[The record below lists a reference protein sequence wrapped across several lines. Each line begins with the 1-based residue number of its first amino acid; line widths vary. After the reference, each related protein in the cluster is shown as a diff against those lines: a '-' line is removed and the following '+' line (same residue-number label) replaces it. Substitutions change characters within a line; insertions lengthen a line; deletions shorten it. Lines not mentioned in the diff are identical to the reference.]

1 MVPEDFGS
9 REAGK
14 KGGKARA
21 AKLTKEQRREIAQ
34 RAAAA
39 RWDKAGKGEPIK
51 GELVVDSGLPVA
63 KYRGALD
70 ILGLDVPV
78 YVLDNGVRVIGRTSF
93 TETLTGIRG
102 GGDLEKYIGVSSLK
116 PFIDKNLV
124 LERFVSFRLPEVEG
138 LQKQVKGLQA
148 DLAIDICRWFVDALE
163 ASIRPGS
170 TVKLTERQR
179 EMAVNASMFLAS
191 CAKVGLDALIDEATG
206 YQYERAEDALQVKLR
221 AYLEEEMRKWEPTFP
236 NELWLEFA
244 RLTKWQGSVTKR
256 PKYWGKLVMDLVYEY
271 LDPDVAAWLRE
282 NAPTPQKGQ
291 NYHQWLTGQYGLKLL
306 VELIWRLI
314 GVASTCNSMPELKR
328 RWAEVNGKIQV
339 QYTLFVDA
347 D

>member
-1 MVPEDFGS
+1 MTEKFGS

-14 KGGKARA
+14 KGGRARA
-21 AKLTKEQRREIAQ
+21 NKLTAEQRREIS
-34 RAAAA
+34 RKAAAA
-39 RWDKAGKGEPIK
+39 RWEKAANQPIVGEI
-51 GELVVDSGLPVA
+51 VSTDTSLPVA

-70 ILGLDVPV
+70 ILDLDVPV
-78 YVLDNGVRVIGRTSF
+78 YVLDNGMRVIGRTSF

-102 GGDLEKYIGVSSLK
+102 GGDLEKYLGVSSLK
-116 PFIDKNLV
+116 PFIPLNLV

-138 LQKQVKGLQA
+138 LERQVKGLPA
-148 DLAIDICRWFVDALE
+148 DLAIDICRWFVAALE
-163 ASIRPGS
+163 SSYKPD
-170 TVKLTERQR
+170 TTTKLTDRQR
-179 EMAVNASMFLAS
+179 EMAVKASMFLAS
-191 CAKVGLDALIDEATG
+191 CAKVGLEALIDEATG

-236 NELWLEFA
+236 TQLWVEFA

-271 LDPDVAAWLRE
+271 LDPDVAKWLRE

-314 GVASTCNSMPELKR
+314 GVASTCKTMPELKR
-328 RWAEVNGKIQV
+328 RWAEVNGKIQL
-339 QYTLFVDA
+339 QYTLFIDP